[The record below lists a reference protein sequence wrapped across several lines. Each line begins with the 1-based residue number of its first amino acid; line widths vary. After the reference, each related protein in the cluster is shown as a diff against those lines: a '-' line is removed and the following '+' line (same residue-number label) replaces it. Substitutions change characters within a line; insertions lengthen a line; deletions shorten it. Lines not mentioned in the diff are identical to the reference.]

1 MAFVHQPTKEDGE
14 RIDVWLN
21 YFNVIVKTQ
30 KIFLEKLSHLKKW
43 LQVKHLAMSQEVPG
57 MPGVTSET
65 TKRQQQRIQLGRNKN
80 MHGLY
85 QTL

>member
-1 MAFVHQPTKEDGE
+1 M
-14 RIDVWLN
+14 
-21 YFNVIVKTQ
+21 
-30 KIFLEKLSHLKKW
+30 FLEKLSDLKKW

-80 MHGLY
+80 MYGLY
-85 QTL
+85 QTVWNPN

>member
-1 MAFVHQPTKEDGE
+1 MASVHQPNKEDGE

-21 YFNVIVKTQ
+21 YFHVIVKTK

-43 LQVKHLAMSQEVPG
+43 LQVKHLAMSRVVPG

-65 TKRQQQRIQLGRNKN
+65 TKRQKQRIQNRN
-80 MHGLY
+80 MHGPY

>member
-1 MAFVHQPTKEDGE
+1 MLLSKPK
-14 RIDVWLN
+14 
-21 YFNVIVKTQ
+21 

-85 QTL
+85 QTV

>member
-1 MAFVHQPTKEDGE
+1 M
-14 RIDVWLN
+14 
-21 YFNVIVKTQ
+21 
-30 KIFLEKLSHLKKW
+30 FLEKLSDLKKW

-65 TKRQQQRIQLGRNKN
+65 TKRQQQRIKLERNKN